1 MHTQVLN
8 EPKHN
13 IKGGDISVQAAAP
26 KSDRFNERAGGGYGG
41 GKCVLAVYSHVCMV
55 WISFSDT
62 HTLGLPRARERS
74 ISRTR
79 AHPGYGGG
87 YGGGY
92 DRGRGGYGRYLY
104 RMPLPFVL
112 FSAALTRVRGVSSL
126 FF

>member
-1 MHTQVLN
+1 MHAQVLN

-41 GKCVLAVYSHVCMV
+41 GTCMLAVYSHVCMV

-74 ISRTR
+74 VPRTR
-79 AHPGYGGG
+79 AHAHIQVMAVGMVADTTAAVVATAGTCIGC
-87 YGGGY
+87 
-92 DRGRGGYGRYLY
+92 LCHS
-104 RMPLPFVL
+104 PF
-112 FSAALTRVRGVSSL
+112 SVRL
-126 FF
+126 